1 MHPQI
6 GEIVE
11 GLVSRKKYVYL
22 CTNGLLL
29 KEKIDQFK
37 PSKYFSFVV
46 HMDGQRE
53 HHDFAVCREGTYD
66 KAVEGIQEALKRGL
80 RLTTNTTLFDG
91 ADGKSVRAFFDE
103 MMDLGVEG
111 MMLSPGYTYDK
122 APDQDHFLSKKKTR
136 RLFRQIL
143 SNRRKQW
150 RFNMSPLFLEYLMG
164 RREYSC
170 TPWGMPTYSIFG
182 WQKPCY
188 LMADGYA
195 DTFEEL
201 LGDTKWEQYGTE
213 SGNPKCANCMVHSGY
228 EASAVNDTFGS
239 LSGFAA
245 TVRATLFDR
254 YNDPDVDDDTP
265 MTPRRS
271 PGPLVQIGAAPDA

>member
-1 MHPQI
+1 
-6 GEIVE
+6 
-11 GLVSRKKYVYL
+11 
-22 CTNGLLL
+22 
-29 KEKIDQFK
+29 
-37 PSKYFSFVV
+37 
-46 HMDGQRE
+46 
-53 HHDFAVCREGTYD
+53 
-66 KAVEGIQEALKRGL
+66 
-80 RLTTNTTLFDG
+80 
-91 ADGKSVRAFFDE
+91 
-103 MMDLGVEG
+103 
-111 MMLSPGYTYDK
+111 
-122 APDQDHFLSKKKTR
+122 
-136 RLFRQIL
+136 
-143 SNRRKQW
+143 
-150 RFNMSPLFLEYLMG
+150 MSPLFLEYLMG

-201 LGDTKWEQYGTE
+201 LRDTKWEQYGTE

-265 MTPRRS
+265 MTPHKT
-271 PGPLVQIGAAPDA
+271 GPLVQIGAAPDA